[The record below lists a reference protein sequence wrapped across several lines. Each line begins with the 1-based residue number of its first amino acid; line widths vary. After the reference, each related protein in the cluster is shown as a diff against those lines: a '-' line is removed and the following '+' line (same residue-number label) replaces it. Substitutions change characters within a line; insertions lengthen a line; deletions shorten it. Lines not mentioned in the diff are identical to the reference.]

1 MSVSTPAEPITV
13 LTAGMDDRKLALFRM
28 AFRLHTLHPY
38 RLANDHG
45 GTPQLAII
53 DVDSASGWQVW
64 QQYRNEHPD
73 LPALIVT
80 AYPSDDAPALQMVKP
95 VRMEK
100 LFPLLRQL
108 LSCPEETEAVP
119 PAPVRSEAVAP
130 SAPVAPPAPAPASA
144 ETVLS
149 ARPVAPATAAAAVR
163 PTTPPPVAP
172 AAAAPV
178 RQGGQRRILQRFHPV
193 GTIYGLLVD
202 AARQKQP
209 QLLYCEQRL
218 FACIDPVQG
227 MATLF
232 TTLSSVQQLC
242 ELNGLR
248 LASQAQG
255 STPPVDEPVVRIA
268 LPTLLWQV
276 ALWSCRGRLLAG
288 IDPDTPLRLRQWP
301 NLTRLAPLD
310 GALRIAG
317 LWSRTPTSL
326 RVAVSLLKMEPAT
339 LCNFIAASHALGLL
353 EQVGKNNEAAA
364 SATRP
369 ATPAPTPLPPARQS
383 LLSRLL
389 GRIKNL

>member
-13 LTAGMDDRKLALFRM
+13 LTAGMDERKLALFRM
-28 AFRLHTLHPY
+28 AFRLHTLHRY
-38 RLANDHG
+38 CLASDHPA
-45 GTPQLAII
+45 TPQVAIV

-64 QQYRNEHPD
+64 QQYRQQHPA

-80 AYPSDDAPALQMVKP
+80 AYPSDHAPSLQMVKP

-108 LSCPEETEAVP
+108 LAAPGHDTAPAANPVPAAPAVTLPPPACDQAVP
-119 PAPVRSEAVAP
+119 PPAQRLPP
-130 SAPVAPPAPAPASA
+130 SLPMHGDSPAANPAPRS
-144 ETVLS
+144 
-149 ARPVAPATAAAAVR
+149 
-163 PTTPPPVAP
+163 
-172 AAAAPV
+172 
-178 RQGGQRRILQRFHPV
+178 GQRRTLQRFHPA
-193 GTIYGLLVD
+193 GTIYGLLVA

-209 QLLYCEQRL
+209 QQLHCEQRL
-218 FACIDPVQG
+218 FATVDPVQG
-227 MATLF
+227 QVALY

-248 LASQAQG
+248 LGAEALATQ
-255 STPPVDEPVVRIA
+255 PVGEPTLR
-268 LPTLLWQV
+268 LPLSTLLWQV

-301 NLTRLAPLD
+301 NLTRLAPLP

-326 RVAVSLLKMEPAT
+326 RVAVSLLKMEPGP

-353 EQVGKNNEAAA
+353 EQAGKANEAASA
-364 SATRP
+364 ATRP
-369 ATPAPTPLPPARQS
+369 ATPAPAPLPPARQS

>member
-13 LTAGMDDRKLALFRM
+13 LTAGMDERKLALFRM

-38 RLANDHG
+38 RLASDHG

-53 DVDSASGWQVW
+53 DVDSATGWQVW
-64 QQYRNEHPD
+64 QQYRQQHPA

-108 LSCPEETEAVP
+108 LSGRT
-119 PAPVRSEAVAP
+119 EAVAP
-130 SAPVAPPAPAPASA
+130 ATPVVEPVLAAPAITSPAPLAVTPASA
-144 ETVLS
+144 
-149 ARPVAPATAAAAVR
+149 APVVAAVR
-163 PTTPPPVAP
+163 PTTPPPLASSTATVP
-172 AAAAPV
+172 P
-178 RQGGQRRILQRFHPV
+178 RQGGQRRILQRFHLA
-193 GTIYGLLVD
+193 GTLYGLLVE
-202 AARQKQP
+202 AARQKLP
-209 QLLYCEQRL
+209 QQLYCEQRL
-218 FACIDPVQG
+218 FACVDATQG
-227 MATLF
+227 MATLY

-255 STPPVDEPVVRIA
+255 ATAPADEPVVRIA

-353 EQVGKNNEAAA
+353 EQVGKNNEAAP

-369 ATPAPTPLPPARQS
+369 ATPAPAPLPPARQS

>member
-13 LTAGMDDRKLALFRM
+13 LTAGMDERKLALFRM
-28 AFRLHTLHPY
+28 AFRLHTLYPY
-38 RLANDHG
+38 RLASDHG

-53 DVDSASGWQVW
+53 DVDSATGWQVW
-64 QQYRNEHPD
+64 QQYRQQHPA

-108 LSCPEETEAVP
+108 LATPAAAADSAALPPASPQPAVTPEPAAALLAATPASQPAPGPVP
-119 PAPVRSEAVAP
+119 PP
-130 SAPVAPPAPAPASA
+130 
-144 ETVLS
+144 
-149 ARPVAPATAAAAVR
+149 AAVR
-163 PTTPPPVAP
+163 PTRPPPGEAP
-172 AAAAPV
+172 PLA
-178 RQGGQRRILQRFHPV
+178 RHGGQRRILQRFHTA
-193 GTIYGLLVD
+193 GTIYGLLLD

-209 QLLYCEQRL
+209 QRLYCEQRL
-218 FACIDPVQG
+218 LASVDPLAGQVQLY
-227 MATLF
+227 AP
-232 TTLSSVQQLC
+232 LSSLQQLA
-242 ELNGLR
+242 ELDGLR
-248 LASQAQG
+248 LACQLQ
-255 STPPVDEPVVRIA
+255 TEPLPPPV
-268 LPTLLWQV
+268 LHMGLTTLLWQV

-326 RVAVSLLKMEPAT
+326 RVAVSLLRMEPAV

-353 EQVGKNNEAAA
+353 EQVGKRSEAAP

-369 ATPAPTPLPPARQS
+369 ATPAPAPLPPARQS

>member
-13 LTAGMDDRKLALFRM
+13 LTAGMDERKLALFRM

-38 RLANDHG
+38 RLASDHG
-45 GTPQLAII
+45 GTPQLAIV

-64 QQYRNEHPD
+64 QQYRRDYPD

-108 LSCPEETEAVP
+108 LVPAASADVESDSLAATVAPE
-119 PAPVRSEAVAP
+119 PAAAVA
-130 SAPVAPPAPAPASA
+130 SVTPAM
-144 ETVLS
+144 
-149 ARPVAPATAAAAVR
+149 PATKTFAAPHAAAVR
-163 PTTPPPVAP
+163 PTTPPP
-172 AAAAPV
+172 AATSDSTSTPP
-178 RQGGQRRILQRFHPV
+178 RQGGQRRILQRFHPA

-202 AARQKQP
+202 ASRQKQP

-218 FACIDPVQG
+218 FACIDPVAG
-227 MATLF
+227 SAMLY
-232 TTLSSVQQLC
+232 TTLSSVQQLA

-248 LASQAQG
+248 LASQPQG
-255 STPPVDEPVVRIA
+255 ATPPADEPVVRIM
-268 LPTLLWQV
+268 LGTLLWQL

-326 RVAVSLLKMEPAT
+326 RVAVSLLKMEPAV

-369 ATPAPTPLPPARQS
+369 ATPAPAPLPPARQS